1 MDPINQPVTND
12 PVQPP
17 SPVPSSRDFRAELTV
32 ELWNLLKGRSSGGVG
47 KLWQV
52 ARENPLPAAVVGLGL
67 GLLVAESARKS
78 EARAALLASARE
90 KVIGA
95 ADSAREAVGEAADWT
110 REQATDLGQQ
120 IADKASDLGHQVA
133 DKASDLGHQATLQAR
148 RARLGFWQAMEE
160 NPLKIGAGVLA
171 LGVLIGLAIPSTDPE
186 DELMGETRDR
196 LLDNVREAGRQALDP
211 NPYVA

>member
-120 IADKASDLGHQVA
+120 IADKASDLGHQ
-133 DKASDLGHQATLQAR
+133 ATLQAR